1 MKLNELHCS
10 KRKGGGRLSFCMGI
24 VVNIGLFVVASWSTW
39 AIQTKDCNGR
49 AFANG
54 NPQTEEDCQRALP
67 GAEKSKDWGT
77 ERNDGQ
83 DGGREGRTSLSS

>member
-1 MKLNELHCS
+1 
-10 KRKGGGRLSFCMGI
+10 MGI

-49 AFANG
+49 AFTNRD
-54 NPQTEEDCQRALP
+54 PQTEEDCQRALP